1 MGLALP
7 SRRSPW
13 ALAWSLTAATLAC
26 ATVALSAEPAPV
38 SLEWKFEPGL
48 ELQYAFP
55 QTTTTEA
62 RVGGKDLKTETV
74 SRSEVSLKVVKLD
87 GDDLASGQLTLER
100 MRIEIKAPEVG
111 AFYYDSAGRQRT
123 KGYLE
128 NVIAG
133 YDALAKRPFDIVID
147 RRGELQS
154 VTLAEEYRQR
164 AIEGKAPINTIAT
177 PRGLTQF
184 LGLNWPVLPAEPIAR
199 GATWEVQEEVANMAL
214 GKVQSKR
221 TYKFE
226 GPVNHGGKR
235 LDKFTCTLEL
245 AADTKTQRG
254 NLTYKLLRQSNEA
267 AMYFDRAAGR
277 FVEGQ
282 SKLQLVLDTNTGSQ
296 QFEQTLTTT
305 SGFVLTGAKQPGE
318 K

>member
-1 MGLALP
+1 MAVG
-7 SRRSPW
+7 
-13 ALAWSLTAATLAC
+13 
-26 ATVALSAEPAPV
+26 AEPTPV
-38 SLEWKFEPGL
+38 SLGWKFEPGL

-62 RVGGKDLKTETV
+62 RVDGKDLKTETV
-74 SRSEVSLKVVKLD
+74 SRGEVSLKVVELE
-87 GDDLASGQLTLER
+87 GDDRANVQLTLER
-100 MRIEIKAPEVG
+100 MRIDIRAPQLG
-111 AFYYDSAGRQRT
+111 AFHYDSAGRQRT
-123 KGYLE
+123 KGYME

-133 YDALAKRPFDIVID
+133 YDALAKRPFDAVID
-147 RRGELQS
+147 GRGELQA

-164 AIEGKAPINTIAT
+164 AVEGKTPIDTIAT

-184 LGLNWPVLPAEPIAR
+184 LGLSWPVLPAEPVAR
-199 GATWEVQEEVANMAL
+199 GATWEVQEEVVNMAL

-235 LDKFTCTLEL
+235 LDKFTCALEL
-245 AADTKTQRG
+245 APDATTQKG
-254 NLTYKLLRQSNEA
+254 NLTYKLLRQNNEG

-282 SKLQLVLDTNTGSQ
+282 SKLELVLDTNTGSHR
-296 QFEQTLTTT
+296 FEQKVTTS
-305 SGFVLTGAKQPGE
+305 SGFVLTGAKKPGD